1 MPQVTFNGQ
10 PHTVAGNVTVL
21 TALRAAG
28 IEVPTLC
35 HDPRLKPHGGCRLC
49 LVQIKGLANPVLA
62 CNTPLAD
69 GMAIETHTPEIEQQR
84 RATLQWLVK
93 NYPPQAAEE
102 FPDKPFH
109 RLLRA
114 YGVVLSERPSP
125 DRLCGDDSRG
135 ASNSNFNLANTVV
148 RSAKADEDVGAP
160 APAAGHFRDDSHPYI
175 RVDMSRCITCQR
187 CIRICDE
194 VQGQNVWVLRFGGDG
209 PAVHLRSGATL
220 RESSCVS
227 CGACVDTC
235 PTGALEDKTLL
246 TLGVPTQWQRTTCPH
261 CGTGC
266 EMEVGTREGRIVAVR
281 PVLDA
286 AVNKGHLCVKGRYA
300 FGFVHAPDRAR
311 EPMLREGGVWKPVS
325 WEEAIGFTADALRRI
340 VAEHGP
346 DSVGVLGSSRATNEE
361 NYLVQKFARVVLGTN
376 NVDSCARVCHT
387 PSGAAMKM
395 MLGSGAGTNSF
406 DDIES
411 ARTILLCGANATENH
426 PVLGARIK
434 QAVKR
439 GARLI
444 VIDPRRIE
452 LAEHAAFHLPV
463 QPGTNVPLLNAM
475 ACAIVEEKLHDEDFV
490 RERVTEWAEFREFI
504 KEWTPERAATIC
516 RVDAKTTREAARLY
530 ATEKPSLCA
539 HGLGMTGH
547 TQGTEGVMCL
557 VNLALLTGNLG
568 KPGTGINPLRG
579 QNNVFGVAQ
588 MGCDPGTLTGSVPL
602 KEGRALFEGVW
613 HAALPTRPGLNQL
626 KMMDA
631 ATAGKLN
638 ALWAIGYDLFL
649 SNANAN
655 STQGA
660 LESVGL
666 VIVQDLFLN
675 ETARRF
681 GHVFFPAASP
691 FEKDGTYMNAERRVQ
706 RIRKII
712 EPVGQSKN
720 DREIICE
727 LAQAMGK
734 GDGFQFASAEEVWN
748 EIRAVWP
755 PGNGITYQRMEAGGV
770 QWPCLTP
777 EQPGLQVLHGETFSG
792 SKQAALRRISFNA
805 TKETVVD
812 EFPFLLTT
820 GRALYQFGAGT
831 MTMRTPNAEF
841 RPADLLDIAPE
852 DARRLG
858 LKEGDRVKVRS
869 RHGEAVLALHVSPAM
884 KPGELFATF
893 QTAKVLLNYLTGPHR
908 DRFVQTPEYKVT
920 AVRLEAV

>member
-1 MPQVTFNGQ
+1 MLQVTLNGQ
-10 PHTVAGNVTVL
+10 SHTAPSGGTIL

-28 IEVPTLC
+28 VEVPTLC
-35 HDPRLKPHGGCRLC
+35 DDPRLKPHGGCRLC
-49 LVQIKGLANPVLA
+49 LVQIQGLANPVLA

-69 GMAIETHTPEIEQQR
+69 GMRIETHTAEIEQQR
-84 RATLQWLVK
+84 HATLTLLAK
-93 NYPPQAAEE
+93 NYPAEAITR

-109 RLLRA
+109 RLLRT
-114 YGVVLSERPSP
+114 YGVT
-125 DRLCGDDSRG
+125 GD
-135 ASNSNFNLANTVV
+135 
-148 RSAKADEDVGAP
+148 P
-160 APAAGHFRDDSHPYI
+160 AGGNPAAFRDDSHPYI
-175 RVDMSRCITCQR
+175 QVDMARCITCQR
-187 CIRICDE
+187 CVRICDE
-194 VQGQNVWVLRFGGDG
+194 LQGQNVWELRFGGTG
-209 PAVHLRSGATL
+209 PAVRLSGGAATL
-220 RESSCVS
+220 RASDCVS

-235 PTGALEDKTLL
+235 PTGALEDKTIL
-246 TLGVPTQWQRTTCPH
+246 TLGVPTRWQRTTCPH

-266 EMEVGTREGRIVAVR
+266 EMDVATRDDRIVAIR
-281 PVLDA
+281 PVVDTP
-286 AVNKGHLCVKGRYA
+286 VNRGHLCVKGRYA
-300 FGFVHAPDRAR
+300 FGFVNAPDRAS

-325 WEEAIGFTADALRRI
+325 WDDAIGFAAAALQRI

-361 NYLVQKFARVVLGTN
+361 NYLVQKFARVVIGTN

-387 PSGAAMKM
+387 PSAAAMKM
-395 MLGSGAGTNSF
+395 MLGSGAATNSF
-406 DDIES
+406 ADIEH

-434 QAVKR
+434 QAVRR
-439 GARLI
+439 GTRLI

-452 LAEHAAFHLPV
+452 LAGLADFHLPV
-463 QPGTNVPLLNAM
+463 RPGTNVPLLNAM
-475 ACAIVEEKLHDEDFV
+475 ARAIVEEGLHDAEFV
-490 RERVTEWAEFREFI
+490 RERVTEWDEFCEFI
-504 KEWTPERAATIC
+504 REWTPERAAGIC
-516 RVDAKTTREAARLY
+516 GVDAKLIRGAARLY
-530 ATEKPSLCA
+530 ATAKPALCA

-579 QNNVFGVAQ
+579 QNNVYGVAQ

-602 KEGRALFEGVW
+602 NEGRALVEEVW
-613 HAALPTRPGLNQL
+613 HAPLPTKAGLNQL

-631 ATAGKLN
+631 AAGGKLQ

-649 SNANAN
+649 SNANAHT
-655 STQGA
+655 TQGA
-660 LESVGL
+660 LDAVSL

-675 ETARRF
+675 ETAQRF

-706 RIRKII
+706 RIRKVV
-712 EPVGQSKN
+712 EPVGQSRT

-734 GDGFQFASAEEVWN
+734 GEGFRFATAEEVWN

-755 PGNGITYQRMEAGGV
+755 LGNGITYARMEAGGV
-770 QWPCLTP
+770 QWPCLSTD
-777 EQPGLQVLHGETFSG
+777 QPGLQVLHAETFGSG
-792 SKQAALRRISFNA
+792 KPAALRRISFNA
-805 TKETVVD
+805 TKETIID

-831 MTMRTPNAEF
+831 LTMRTPNTVF
-841 RPADLLDIAPE
+841 RPADLLDIHPE
-852 DARRLG
+852 DAHRLG
-858 LKEGDRVKVRS
+858 LRDGDRVKVRS
-869 RHGEAVLALHVSPAM
+869 RHGEATLALHLSPAM

-893 QTAKVLLNYLTGPHR
+893 QTAKVLLNYVTSPHR

-920 AVRLEAV
+920 AVCLEIASACSGGL